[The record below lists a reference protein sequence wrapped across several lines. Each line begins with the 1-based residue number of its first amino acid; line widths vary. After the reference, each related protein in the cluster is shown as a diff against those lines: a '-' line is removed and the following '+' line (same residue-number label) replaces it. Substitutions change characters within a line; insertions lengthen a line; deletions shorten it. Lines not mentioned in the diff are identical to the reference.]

1 MLDFKRNEFSQ
12 NGEDG
17 IIEEL
22 FRRIGLEARTCCEF
36 GAWDGTHLSNCRRLI
51 QQEWHALMIEA
62 MDEKFKVLVRNFHD
76 NPRVTCV
83 NRLVDDDKN
92 SLGAIIKETGFPGEL
107 DFLSVDIDGLDY
119 EIYSGLNIR
128 PRVICIEVN
137 AAHAPD
143 ADLELS
149 RDLAATSVGQ
159 PMEVFMRI
167 ARAKGYSLVCYS
179 GNAFFVRDDI
189 VRQHALE
196 IVTPVAAYE
205 SYLKHLESP
214 AREWMYL
221 VTHGLIRPHRF
232 YHNSRVTFQNL
243 DIKPWRCIPMILL
256 AAKMFL
262 LHLKGF
268 LQARLSRGKTTSR
281 A

>member
-1 MLDFKRNEFSQ
+1 
-12 NGEDG
+12 
-17 IIEEL
+17 
-22 FRRIGLEARTCCEF
+22 
-36 GAWDGTHLSNCRRLI
+36 
-51 QQEWHALMIEA
+51 MIEA
-62 MDEKFKVLVRNFHD
+62 MDEKFKMLVRNFHD

-83 NRLVDDDKN
+83 NRLVDACNN
-92 SLGAIIKETGFPGEL
+92 SLGAIIKETGFPIEL

-119 EIYSGLNIR
+119 EIFSGLNIR
-128 PRVICIEVN
+128 PRVISIEVN

-143 ADLELS
+143 SDLELP
-149 RDLAATSVGQ
+149 RDRAATSIGQ
-159 PMEVFMRI
+159 PMGVFTRI

-189 VRQHALE
+189 VGHHSLE

-205 SYLKHLESP
+205 SYLKHLEPP

-221 VTHGLIRPHRF
+221 VTHGLIRPHCF
-232 YHNSRVTFQNL
+232 YHNSRMTFQNL
-243 DIKPWRCIPMILL
+243 DIKPWRCIPMAFL

-268 LQARLSRGKTTSR
+268 LQTWLSRNKTTSR